1 MEAQRK
7 AKEGCQTA
15 SSGAGGQA
23 EAGQPQ
29 LSHHEKLKLEILK
42 QKSRQEQSA
51 VASPEVKRHLQEFV
65 LKKRKEQAVIGPG
78 AGAGAQASAVGSMS
92 NLKMVP
98 TASNPP
104 PPNHALLRKTASESN
119 LLKMKHGKRS
129 NPHGTSSPYQRA
141 SMYHQ
146 PAIPEDE
153 VQGGSLQVST
163 ECLQNHFLS
172 IFVKLSSLQLRQ
184 QPIYHW
190 RHLI

>member
-7 AKEGCQTA
+7 AKEG
-15 SSGAGGQA
+15 GAVPA
-23 EAGQPQ
+23 D

-65 LKKRKEQAVIGPG
+65 LKKKRTEGVQG
-78 AGAGAQASAVGSMS
+78 APAGGAAVGSMS

-153 VQGGSLQVST
+153 VQGGSLQV
-163 ECLQNHFLS
+163 L
-172 IFVKLSSLQLRQ
+172 
-184 QPIYHW
+184 Y
-190 RHLI
+190 

>member
-15 SSGAGGQA
+15 VGASQA
-23 EAGQPQ
+23 DPQ
-29 LSHHEKLKLEILK
+29 LSHHEKMKLEILK

-65 LKKRKEQAVIGPG
+65 LKKRKEQAVITPNNPSG
-78 AGAGAQASAVGSMS
+78 ASAVGSMS

-153 VQGGSLQVST
+153 VQGGSLQVA
-163 ECLQNHFLS
+163 FLS
-172 IFVKLSSLQLRQ
+172 YKKRITEKQAKCRPACF
-184 QPIYHW
+184 
-190 RHLI
+190 